1 MMSALFVGA
10 MFGLSAGLAP
20 GPLLAL
26 VISQTL
32 QHNARE
38 GVIVAAAPVVTD
50 VPIIVGS
57 YFVLQQFSGFRP
69 LLGLISTA
77 GGVYVLY
84 LAYETLKTA
93 PVELGAEHSEP
104 HSLRKGALTNFLNPH
119 PYLFWATVGVPFF
132 LTARQSD
139 PGAAWAFILSFYL
152 LLVGSKVAL
161 ALTVDRFRTFLQ
173 GKVYHWSMRFLG
185 VALTVFSIMLFR
197 DAFDH
202 LWTGR

>member
-1 MMSALFVGA
+1 MTSAIFVGA

-38 GVIVAAAPVVTD
+38 GVLVAAAPVVTD
-50 VPIIVGS
+50 VPIILAS
-57 YFVLQQFSGFRP
+57 FFLLQQFPGFQP

-93 PVELGAEHSEP
+93 PVEIGAAHAEP

-132 LTARQSD
+132 LNARQDD
-139 PGAAWAFILSFYL
+139 PGAAWGFILNFYL

-161 ALTVDRFRTFLQ
+161 ALTVNRFRAFLQ
-173 GKVYHWSMRFLG
+173 GKVYLWSMRFLG
-185 VALTVFSIMLFR
+185 VALAVFSILLFR
-197 DAFDH
+197 DAFEH
-202 LWTGR
+202 FWTTF